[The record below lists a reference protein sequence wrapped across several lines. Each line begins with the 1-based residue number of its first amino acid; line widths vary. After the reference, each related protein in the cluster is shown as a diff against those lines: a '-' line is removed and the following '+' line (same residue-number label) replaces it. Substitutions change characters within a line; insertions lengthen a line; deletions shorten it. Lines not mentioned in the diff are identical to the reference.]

1 VKDIRGKGLLIA
13 VELHAPCKALAQ
25 QGLDMGIVI
34 NVANENR
41 IRLLPP
47 LILSDEE
54 ADMIVSK
61 VSDLVTNFNP

>member
-1 VKDIRGKGLLIA
+1 
-13 VELHAPCKALAQ
+13 
-25 QGLDMGIVI
+25 VI

-47 LILSDEE
+47 LILSDDE

-61 VSDLVTNFNP
+61 VSELVTAFNPQ